1 MPCVA
6 NARCV
11 LQGIAPQQSRSLP
24 VISCNICKLIIQK
37 STKSIRKKK
46 ANQEPKQLKETR
58 KRSLH
63 RQRFVSQ
70 LNIVC
75 FFSFVGD
82 ILFYYYSKYSYDI
95 SDRLVTSALKD
106 SHLSAI
112 GTSANILHRCN
123 STYCPCQHILFF
135 TQDTKL
141 NYLILQSKPARL
153 EWSAFAG
160 YFPKAQ
166 WQSL

>member
-1 MPCVA
+1 MATSERKTSVIWKFFSVAEDSKFAVCGKCQVCVA
-6 NARCV
+6 RDGTTTKLFSTSNLV
-11 LQGIAPQQSRSLP
+11 QHLQTNHPEVYKEYLE
-24 VISCNICKLIIQK
+24 
-37 STKSIRKKK
+37 KK
-46 ANQEPKQLKETR
+46 ANQGPKQLKETR

-63 RQRFVSQ
+63 RQRFVSK

-82 ILFYYYSKYSYDI
+82 IFYYYSKYSYDI

-123 STYCPCQHILFF
+123 SRGKVRIWLSIM
-135 TQDTKL
+135 
-141 NYLILQSKPARL
+141 LIL
-153 EWSAFAG
+153 
-160 YFPKAQ
+160 
-166 WQSL
+166 